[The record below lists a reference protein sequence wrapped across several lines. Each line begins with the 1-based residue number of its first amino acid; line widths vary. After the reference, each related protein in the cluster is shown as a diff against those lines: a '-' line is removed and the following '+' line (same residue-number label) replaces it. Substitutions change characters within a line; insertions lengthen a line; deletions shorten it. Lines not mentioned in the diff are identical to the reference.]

1 MTMPKITIEHRKYYG
16 GVCKI
21 TEDVYE
27 IPKSIF
33 CHNTNC
39 RTDDGHYNVMEY
51 NSDKKAYICPCCGN
65 FIAARDYLKKEL
77 RASVE
82 NLIDANINTS
92 NINF

>member
-1 MTMPKITIEHRKYYG
+1 MPKITIEHRKYYG

-33 CHNTNC
+33 CPNTNC

-51 NSDKKAYICPCCGN
+51 YSDKKHTFALVTATILQPA
-65 FIAARDYLKKEL
+65 IILKK
-77 RASVE
+77 
-82 NLIDANINTS
+82 NLEQAWKI
-92 NINF
+92 